1 MVVVSWV
8 GGREDKR
15 FYFDA
20 LTFHFKSKSAQRWG
34 VWYVH
39 CACIEGKKLSLIL
52 KSVTDFLWK
61 AIIFSQIRFEQEDW
75 HIKLIFLLISF
86 FKGRGRIFCF
96 EKCFIE
102 TSQGC

>member
-20 LTFHFKSKSAQRWG
+20 LTFHSKSKSAQRWG

-39 CACIEGKKLSLIL
+39 CACLEGKKGFIFNFE
-52 KSVTDFLWK
+52 KVHRFFLWK
-61 AIIFSQIRFEQEDW
+61 AITLS
-75 HIKLIFLLISF
+75 
-86 FKGRGRIFCF
+86 
-96 EKCFIE
+96 
-102 TSQGC
+102 

>member
-20 LTFHFKSKSAQRWG
+20 LTFHSKSKSAQRWG

-39 CACIEGKKLSLIL
+39 CACIEGKKVLSLIL
-52 KSVTDFLWK
+52 
-61 AIIFSQIRFEQEDW
+61 
-75 HIKLIFLLISF
+75 
-86 FKGRGRIFCF
+86 
-96 EKCFIE
+96 
-102 TSQGC
+102 

>member
-20 LTFHFKSKSAQRWG
+20 LTFHSKSKSAQRWG

-39 CACIEGKKLSLIL
+39 CACIEGKKVLSLIL
-52 KSVTDFLWK
+52 KRFTDFFVK
-61 AIIFSQIRFEQEDW
+61 S
-75 HIKLIFLLISF
+75 HHSLLD
-86 FKGRGRIFCF
+86 
-96 EKCFIE
+96 
-102 TSQGC
+102 

>member
-20 LTFHFKSKSAQRWG
+20 LTFHSKSKSAQRWG

-39 CACIEGKKLSLIL
+39 CACIEGKKVLSLIL
-52 KSVTDFLWK
+52 KRFTDFFCEKPSLSLRLDSNNK
-61 AIIFSQIRFEQEDW
+61 TD
-75 HIKLIFLLISF
+75 IKS
-86 FKGRGRIFCF
+86 
-96 EKCFIE
+96 
-102 TSQGC
+102 